1 MKEQYLAQRGEHEV
15 HLNKQDKIY
24 LKRSADHVPQVALVG
39 AKVPL
44 TEMRRSHWVN
54 LRGQDG
60 DIWELLD
67 YRFGSVRR
75 GEEAEEDDMSGLDSV
90 LYQHSH
96 RLDHS
101 VSRTKDG
108 VHEQHFSS
116 VHIWRELGIV
126 DFGFLCLLVTL
137 DEDLANSDG
146 AAAVPETLLHGLA
159 TPHYA
164 DSTVASFKLDTFI
177 LVPCWRG
184 HSAL

>member
-1 MKEQYLAQRGEHEV
+1 MFLRLSSH
-15 HLNKQDKIY
+15 
-24 LKRSADHVPQVALVG
+24 LVG

-44 TEMRRSHWVN
+44 SKMCRSHRVD
-54 LRGQDG
+54 LRSQDG
-60 DIWELLD
+60 DIRELLD
-67 YRFGSVRR
+67 YRFGSVRC
-75 GEEAEEDDMSGLDSV
+75 GEEAEEDNMSGLDTM
-90 LYQHSH
+90 LDQHPH
-96 RLDHS
+96 CLDHS
-101 VSRTKDG
+101 VPGTEDG

-116 VHIWRELGIV
+116 VHIWGELGVV
-126 DFGFLCLLVTL
+126 DLGFLCLLIAL
-137 DEDLANSDG
+137 DEDLANADG